1 MTREFTCI
9 VCPNGCDIKT
19 EIKVGQDGKHEI
31 CSIDGALCARGEVYV
46 KQELTDPRRSI
57 ATSVLVKGGV
67 LPLASVRLTNSI
79 PKDRILDAVTEIKR
93 CSLTAPVFSGTVI
106 IKNILGYN
114 SDVIVTKEV
123 PASEK

>member
-9 VCPNGCDIKT
+9 VCPNGCEIRT
-19 EIKVGQDGKHEI
+19 EIKAGEDGKYEI
-31 CSIDGALCARGEVYV
+31 CSIDGALCSRGEVYV

-67 LPLASVRLTNSI
+67 LPLASVRLTNPI
-79 PKDRILDAVTEIKR
+79 PKDRILHAVAEVKKY
-93 CSLTAPVFSGTVI
+93 SLTAPVASGTVV
-106 IKNILGYN
+106 IKNILGYD

-123 PASEK
+123 PACEG